1 MTLVAASQMELIPG
15 YRLLS
20 LLGRGGFGEVW
31 KAEAPGGLLKAVKI
45 VYGSI
50 HGAEAGDA
58 PARQELKAL
67 ERVKAVR
74 HPYILS
80 LERYDIV
87 NGQLVI
93 VTELADKDLGDR
105 LQECRAQGLPGIP
118 RDELLRHMEEAA
130 EALDLMNIEYQLQ
143 HLDIKPHNLFLVY
156 NHIKVADFGLVKDL
170 AGMRTQMTSGITAG
184 YAPPETFDGLVSPY
198 CDQYSLAIVYQE
210 MLTGRLPF
218 EGNNPRHLMMKHLTA
233 EPNLESLPT
242 VDRAAVA
249 RALAKKPEDRHA
261 SCGALVRALRGGAAD
276 AAQAPSAPR
285 SSQTPAS
292 TKAATPPLP
301 ILSPP
306 ARGQGE
312 GAENAAVPD
321 GSPEVATEFIASA
334 RTAPSAAPVV
344 VAVEPEPVLPERP
357 EITGEGL
364 LFPAV
369 VIGLG
374 SAGREALGCL
384 RKAMCKR
391 WGQGGLQNVR
401 LLLVDA
407 DPDELRQATL
417 GDADTA
423 LRGGETFLARLQ
435 RPSQYLKHGLQRQ
448 TLARWLDPDLLSLLP
463 RDQTT
468 PNGWR
473 PLGRLAFA
481 NHAGAIAS
489 RLAAELE
496 ASTDERTLAAAAE
509 QTGLGLRTNRP
520 RVYIVTSLGGGS
532 GGGMLLDVAY
542 AARQRLQRMGYRQ
555 PDVVGLFLLPAVHRA
570 GTKARGTA
578 NAFAAL
584 TELRYFS
591 APGTVFSAAYDQG
604 PTVVDPAPP
613 FSRCVLLPLPREEE
627 PASLHELANL
637 TSEFLVRELATPLAK
652 VADQERSRRA
662 EAGGHCRAADQA
674 FNPSD
679 GKPARA
685 APRTI
690 PQGLV
695 CQTFGAY
702 WFAVPR
708 RLLLHRVARCLC
720 HRLVQQW
727 RAGNAQSLQDK
738 VQAWIT
744 EQLARCHLTPDE
756 LAIGLVEQAARILE
770 RSPDE
775 EVGAALAA
783 FGKGQPRDLAQYPA
797 LAAEAIA
804 AVEKLV
810 GTPAAAATV
819 PTALGDLLAQ
829 AVPALASRLNE
840 RLAELALRVLAEPH
854 FRLLGVE
861 DMVQGRLSA
870 ALAAEAQ
877 TQSTEAAELT
887 RQAAGL
893 CPAIKPVLDALQRG
907 SFWGWGQKDR
917 QAAQLLRLLRGYGM
931 ARWQALQRHALSVL
945 YTDLQANLQNYHRKV
960 GCCRGRIGQFLSRL
974 EEAASAQANVDL
986 GLGQYLLPAGCR
998 TLSEAVEQILASLT
1012 DEELPEINRR
1022 VQGLIGRAF
1031 EGQVHV
1037 CTAPADFF
1045 KQLEEDVLREVAAFA
1060 EAPLGRAHAAQMY
1073 LAQRGQDA
1081 ATVDEL
1087 AGAFHE
1093 AVPELAGSRL
1103 APEDELNILAVPPGP
1118 EGEYFRSLVQQALP
1132 DQTLVQA
1139 PSTDDIV
1146 FYREL
1151 QALSLTA
1158 LPQMGPAAAEV
1169 YKQFLTGNQLTPH
1182 SRTDINDWLPPL
1194 GGCGLTA

>member
-1 MTLVAASQMELIPG
+1 MTLEAASQMELIPG

-20 LLGRGGFGEVW
+20 RLGHGGFGEVW

-93 VTELADKDLGDR
+93 VTELADKNLWDR
-105 LQECRAQGLPGIP
+105 FHECRAQGLAGIP

-130 EALDLMNIEYQLQ
+130 EALDLMNIECQLQ
-143 HLDIKPHNLFLVY
+143 HLDIKPQNLFLVY
-156 NHIKVADFGLVKDL
+156 NHVKVADFGLVKDL

-184 YAPPETFDGLVSPY
+184 YAPPETFEGLVSPY
-198 CDQYSLAIVYQE
+198 CDQYSLAVVYQE
-210 MLTGRLPF
+210 LLTGRLPF
-218 EGNNPRHLMMKHLTA
+218 EGSNPRQLMMQHLTA
-233 EPNLESLPT
+233 EPNLDPLPPE
-242 VDRAAVA
+242 DRAAVA
-249 RALAKKPEDRHA
+249 RALAKKPEDRHP
-261 SCGALVRALRGGAAD
+261 SCGTLVRALRGGAVDTPLAT
-276 AAQAPSAPR
+276 SRSR
-285 SSQTPAS
+285 SSQTPAPPAQPS
-292 TKAATPPLP
+292 PSPRPSPATPRAENVQ
-301 ILSPP
+301 ILLNVSAEVPTEFMGP
-306 ARGQGE
+306 AR
-312 GAENAAVPD
+312 P
-321 GSPEVATEFIASA
+321 
-334 RTAPSAAPVV
+334 APSPASPVV
-344 VAVEPEPVLPERP
+344 IAVAPEPVLPERP
-357 EITGEGL
+357 EITGDGL

-374 SAGREALGCL
+374 SAGREALSCL
-384 RKAMCKR
+384 RKGMCKR
-391 WGQGGLQNVR
+391 WGAAGLQNVR
-401 LLLVDA
+401 LLLLDA
-407 DPDELRQATL
+407 DPDELSQATQ

-423 LRGGETFLARLQ
+423 LRGGETYLARLQ
-435 RPSQYLKHGLQRQ
+435 RPSQYLKHGRQRQ
-448 TLARWLDPDLLSLLP
+448 TLEKWLDLDLLSLLP

-473 PLGRLAFA
+473 PLGRMAFA
-481 NHAGAIAS
+481 NHAAAIAS
-489 RLAAELE
+489 RLATELE
-496 ASTDERTLAAAAE
+496 AATDDKTLAAAAK

-520 RVYIVTSLGGGS
+520 RVYIITSLGGGT

-542 AARQRLQRMGYRQ
+542 AARQRLQQMGYRQ
-555 PDVVGLFLLPAVHRA
+555 PGVVGLFLLPAVQRA
-570 GTKARGTA
+570 GDKARSTA

-584 TELRYFS
+584 TELSYFS
-591 APGTVFSAAYDQG
+591 APRTVFSASYDQG
-604 PTVVDPAPP
+604 QAVVDPAPP

-637 TSEFLVRELATPLAK
+637 TGEFLVRELATPLAK

-662 EAGGHCRAADQA
+662 ESGGPGRAPDQA
-674 FNPSD
+674 ESPSP
-679 GKPARA
+679 GTPTRA
-685 APRTI
+685 APGTA
-690 PQGLV
+690 PKGLV

-708 RLLLHRVARCLC
+708 RLLLQRVAQCLC
-720 HRLVQQW
+720 HRLVQSW
-727 RAGNAQSLQDK
+727 RADNATGLQEK
-738 VQAWIT
+738 VQAWIA
-744 EQLARCHLTPDE
+744 EQLAQCHLTPDQ
-756 LAIGLVEQAARILE
+756 LSTQLTEQSTQILE

-775 EVGAALAA
+775 EVGAALAV
-783 FGKGQPRDLAQYPA
+783 FGKGQPSDLGRNPA
-797 LAAEAIA
+797 LAAGAIA
-804 AVEKLV
+804 AVEQLV
-810 GTPAAAATV
+810 GA
-819 PTALGDLLAQ
+819 PTGDAGKASAALGDILAQ
-829 AVPALASRLNE
+829 AMPALASRLEE

-861 DMVQGRLSA
+861 DMVQGRLSD

-877 TQSTEAAELT
+877 TQSTEAAKLT

-893 CPAIKPVLDALQRG
+893 CPPMKPVLDALQRG
-907 SFWGWGQKDR
+907 SLWGWGQKDR

-931 ARWQALQRHALSVL
+931 ARWQALIRQALSVL
-945 YTDLQANLQNYHRKV
+945 YQDLQDNLHNYYRKV
-960 GCCRGRIGQFLSRL
+960 GCCRSRIVAFLKHFEDS
-974 EEAASAQANVDL
+974 AAGKANVDL

-998 TLSEAVEQILASLT
+998 TLAEAVEQILASLT
-1012 DEELPEINRR
+1012 GEELEEINLR
-1022 VQGLIGRAF
+1022 VQSLIGRAF
-1031 EGQVHV
+1031 KGQVHV

-1045 KQLEEDVLREVAAFA
+1045 KELEEEVLREVAAFA

-1093 AVPELAGSRL
+1093 AAPELAGSRL

-1132 DQTLVQA
+1132 DQTLVSA

-1146 FYREL
+1146 FYREV

-1158 LPQMGPAAAEV
+1158 LPQMGPVAAEV
-1169 YKQFLTGNQLTPH
+1169 YRQFLAGNQLTPH
-1182 SRTDINDWLPPL
+1182 SRTDITDWLRTDETSGHP
-1194 GGCGLTA
+1194 